1 MISLSI
7 LILGLQLR
15 MLRILNFVTDTHLRE
30 GYGTLSFQTEV
41 FQKPVSYNFLHFQ
54 QSDLLKK
61 VPGQFDCH
69 QQKYAKERFKGSSF
83 WRLMCQ
89 SSLILR

>member
-30 GYGTLSFQTEV
+30 GYGTLSFQKEV

-61 VPGQFDCH
+61 VPGLFDFH

-83 WRLMCQ
+83 WHLMCQ
-89 SSLILR
+89 S